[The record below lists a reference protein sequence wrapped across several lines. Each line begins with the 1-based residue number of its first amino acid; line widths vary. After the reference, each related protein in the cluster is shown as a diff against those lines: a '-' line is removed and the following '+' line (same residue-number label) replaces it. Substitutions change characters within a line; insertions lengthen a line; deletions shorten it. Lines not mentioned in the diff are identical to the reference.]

1 MQRRSLSLKLKSGF
15 NKWRVG
21 FLVFLA
27 VYSLVLLVN
36 LEQLSIQW
44 DEANHLNGGL
54 LLLHGHLQRYMQLG
68 LFYPPLD
75 DLIIAGYFGIAGA
88 NVFVGR
94 LLSVTFAVLA
104 VGLMFEFTY
113 RTYGPKT
120 ALLASIFLATMPGFI
135 WASRL
140 ALLETMLVF
149 FFSASLMLF
158 YVWLR
163 KHNDKF
169 LVLSGV
175 TLGLGFLTKY
185 QVIIAIPIMLVSIL
199 FLCRG
204 YIKTRLTKY
213 ALLIVSAVLITLPWI
228 VVSYQIYSSG
238 MLSQWMYA
246 LQVGNP
252 DKVLYGMRFGP
263 AALPFFYLIEMVWP
277 YGEVHPISVL
287 VYAFALLGLGFMLWR
302 RKPLDKFLLLWFF
315 GVYLFFTLIG
325 NRQWRYVMPIFPV
338 LALSAASLIS
348 FAYDKAQ
355 KTWQSNSLS
364 LSKKSVGKIAAV
376 FLIAIVVVSV
386 AYSSVNAIDWIS
398 NDNAFNV
405 PAEEAVNY
413 VADRLNRNESLM
425 VLCPLNVFSRDIV
438 MFYLHA
444 NPPFGLTLVEQYP
457 DPPVDAYTPHF
468 KVDELISL
476 SREHNVKYLLLFEYG
491 ETYPYFNSTL
501 TAQAVYQMLLDS
513 QQFTLQKTYGEY
525 PCKIFV
531 FSSLK

>member
-1 MQRRSLSLKLKSGF
+1 M
-15 NKWRVG
+15 V
-21 FLVFLA
+21 FLV

-36 LEQLSIQW
+36 LGQLNIQW

-54 LLLHGHLQRYMQLG
+54 LLLHGHLQRYMQLS

-75 DLIIAGYFGIAGA
+75 DLMLAGYFGIAGVS
-88 NVFVGR
+88 VFVGR
-94 LLSVTFAVLA
+94 FLSVTFAVLA

-120 ALLASIFLATMPGFI
+120 ALLSSIFLATMPGFI

-140 ALLETMLVF
+140 ALLETLLVF
-149 FFSASLMLF
+149 FFSASMMLF

-163 KHNDKF
+163 KHDDKF

-185 QVIIAIPIMLVSIL
+185 QVIIAIPIMIVSIL

-204 YIKTRLTKY
+204 YIKTKLTKY
-213 ALLIVSAVLITLPWI
+213 TFLILSAALITLPWI
-228 VVSYQIYSSG
+228 VVSYQAYSSG

-252 DKVLYGMRFGP
+252 DKVVYGMRFGP
-263 AALPFFYLIEMVWP
+263 AALPFFYLIEMAWP
-277 YGEVHPISVL
+277 YGEVHPISLL
-287 VYAFALLGLGFMLWR
+287 VYVFSLLGLGLMLWR
-302 RKPLDKFLLLWFF
+302 RKSLDKFLLLWFF
-315 GVYLFFTLIG
+315 GVYVFFTLIG
-325 NRQWRYVMPIFPV
+325 NKQWRYVMPIFPV
-338 LALSAASLIS
+338 LALSAANLIS

-355 KTWQSNSLS
+355 KTWKSDLVSLN
-364 LSKKSVGKIAAV
+364 KKRVGKVAAAC
-376 FLIAIVVVSV
+376 LIAVVAVSV
-386 AYSSVNAIDWIS
+386 AYSGANAHDWVS
-398 NDNAFNV
+398 NLNSFKV
-405 PAEEAVNY
+405 PAEEAVNF
-413 VADRLNRNESLM
+413 VADRLKNDESLI

-444 NPPFGLTLVEQYP
+444 DPTFGLTDVWQYP
-457 DPPVDAYTPHF
+457 DPPVDVYTPVF

-476 SREHNVKYLLLFEYG
+476 SMQHNVKYLFLYQYG

-501 TAQAVYQMLLDS
+501 TMQTVYQMVLDS
-513 QQFTLQKTYGEY
+513 PRFTIQKTYGEY

-531 FSSLK
+531 LSFA